1 MTESTIFIV
10 IRKGINCPDLDR
22 IRITKIY
29 TIPDT
34 DRIIEIKKKPDP
46 NLQFLKVTNLD
57 RFPNPGGKYDFL
69 HPIAFII
76 S

>member
-10 IRKGINCPDLDR
+10 TRKGINCPDPDR

-34 DRIIEIKKKPDP
+34 DRIIKIKKKTGS
-46 NLQFLKVTNLD
+46 KVTNLD